1 MLARHVRALYW
12 IMLCLEACGFA
23 PRMVAPAGI
32 SERDVRALRPASVGY
47 ANGGYLLSGVPLPE
61 SGPGFLRAKTGEDT
75 RWGAPALRDAIERAA
90 LEVSREL
97 PGGAPLIV
105 GDLSARFGG
114 PHSRHGSHQT
124 GRDVDV
130 LFYLTDVDG
139 HPRRGSGFY
148 AFDEQG
154 TSVVA
159 NKTAAN
165 GAVALFDT
173 PRNWAFVREL
183 LLDDEAPAQ
192 WIFCADGIK
201 ARLLAYALRHERDP
215 RALLRAAYVLHQ
227 PRDGNP
233 HRDHFHVR
241 IACTGHERALGCQDA
256 GPNWPWTR
264 NDHEKPTRTGTD
276 DDPTLLHA
284 LLDD

>member
-1 MLARHVRALYW
+1 MARPPG
-12 IMLCLEACGFA
+12 M
-23 PRMVAPAGI
+23 
-32 SERDVRALRPASVGY
+32 SEEDARALRPASVGY
-47 ANGGYLLSGVPLPE
+47 ANGGYLLSGAPLPE

-75 RWGAPALRDAIERAA
+75 RWAAPVLRDLIERVA
-90 LEVSREL
+90 LQVAREL

-105 GDLSARFGG
+105 GDISARHGG
-114 PHSRHGSHQT
+114 LHSRHGSHQT

-139 HPRRGSGFY
+139 RPRRGSGFY
-148 AFDEQG
+148 AFDELG
-154 TSVVA
+154 ASVIA
-159 NKTAAN
+159 NKTAPS

-173 PRNWAFVREL
+173 PRNWAFVRAL

-201 ARLLAYALRHERDP
+201 ARLLAYALRYERDP

-227 PRDGNP
+227 PSYGNP

-241 IACTGHERALGCQDA
+241 IACTGRERALGCQDA

-264 NDHEKPTRTGTD
+264 NDHEKPERTGSD
-276 DDPTLLHA
+276 DDATLLHA
-284 LLDD
+284 LLDPPPS

>member
-1 MLARHVRALYW
+1 LASILPCVS
-12 IMLCLEACGFA
+12 ACGLA
-23 PRMVAPAGI
+23 PRASARPAGMT
-32 SERDVRALRPASVGY
+32 EEQARALRPASLGY
-47 ANGGYLLSGVPLPE
+47 ANGGVLLSGVPLAE
-61 SGPGFLRAKTGEDT
+61 TGPGYLRAKPGEDT
-75 RWGAPALRDAIERAA
+75 RWGAPVLRDAIERAA
-90 LEVSREL
+90 RTVARQL
-97 PGGAPLIV
+97 PGGAPLVV

-114 PHSRHGSHQT
+114 QHSRHGSHQT

-130 LFYLTDVDG
+130 LFYLVDPDG

-148 AFDEQG
+148 AFDELG
-154 TSVVA
+154 ASVIA
-159 NKTAAN
+159 NKSP
-165 GAVALFDT
+165 GSVALFDT

-183 LLDDEAPAQ
+183 LLDEQAPAQ

-227 PRDGNP
+227 PSTGNP

-241 IACTGHERALGCQDA
+241 IACTGLERSTGCQDA

-264 NDHEKPTRTGTD
+264 NDHEKPERPGRD
-276 DDPTLLHA
+276 DDATLLHA
-284 LLDD
+284 LLDETL